1 MSNKPQNDNKGIE
14 VKPIPSSDILASR
27 LYSNYIE
34 ITQSPYDLSL
44 KFCDA
49 IPIKNVEEVQKNK
62 GVFKIPIVAE
72 IVIPFAIVKSL
83 IDALQVHYD
92 QFKKRIGESD
102 DKKTEKK

>member
-1 MSNKPQNDNKGIE
+1 MPNKPQSANNGIE
-14 VKPIPSSDILASR
+14 IKPLPSSDIPVSR

-34 ITQSPYDLSL
+34 IAQSPYDLSL

-62 GVFKIPIVAE
+62 GVFKIPIVTE
-72 IVIPFAIVKSL
+72 IAIPFAIVKSL